1 MIVLGKQINIKSIAR
16 VLIVVLASS
25 WFIPISCTSLLFGL
39 FEEPMMMGGGG
50 LVVDDFDSNHP
61 DSNHF
66 TIVAV
71 SSGEDKDFI
80 AIPYSNIKTSHSLN
94 FLMPKLEG
102 EKIGKPFKF
111 GEWGDIHPLIS
122 YEVIEQDAQE
132 QTIEVVEK
140 VDLPHLYTIYK
151 SRYRVANNNI
161 TPISF
166 KRYFES
172 IGAMGNMMFTFLIA
186 IFIYFISKL
195 LLYLLFT
202 KNEDDVIGG
211 LRDKKNI

>member
-16 VLIVVLASS
+16 ALIVVLGSA

-39 FEEPMMMGGGG
+39 YEEPSLVEIGGS
-50 LVVDDFDSNHP
+50 VTDNFNNKD
-61 DSNHF
+61 F